1 MPLTKAI
8 FQKHTQCVVGNTRLP
23 VPVCDL
29 WPSVNYRKAAG
40 IPCGRTI
47 FTSQHNR
54 YGPVFQAG
62 LKPTL
67 RPSQERLVSFKYC
80 RNCLIRAPDPIL
92 LTSTMAPL
100 CTADCHHCTDS
111 QSPHLQSLLPMENP
125 CSEGEDPSF
134 LDLPMSDRHPLPS
147 EWPPPDSTALHR
159 PSSRAMMPSV
169 LKHPASLKRLLSFL
183 IKLLYPLQLFPTF
196 QILAQS
202 QGMLRMCEVLV
213 FNLQNNKI

>member
-1 MPLTKAI
+1 MKAI
-8 FQKHTQCVVGNTRLP
+8 FQKHTQCLVGNTRLP

-29 WPSVNYRKAAG
+29 WHSVNYRKAAG

-80 RNCLIRAPDPIL
+80 RNCLTRAPEPTL
-92 LTSTMAPL
+92 WHPWWLPSAQQTVT
-100 CTADCHHCTDS
+100 TALIPS
-111 QSPHLQSLLPMENP
+111 HLISNP
-125 CSEGEDPSF
+125 CFPQRIPVLKVKTLPF
-134 LDLPMSDRHPLPS
+134 LTCQCLIGILCPQNAL
-147 EWPPPDSTALHR
+147 PPDSTALHR

-169 LKHPASLKRLLSFL
+169 LKHPASLKRSLSFL

-196 QILAQS
+196 QILAQGW
-202 QGMLRMCEVLV
+202 GMIRMCEVLV